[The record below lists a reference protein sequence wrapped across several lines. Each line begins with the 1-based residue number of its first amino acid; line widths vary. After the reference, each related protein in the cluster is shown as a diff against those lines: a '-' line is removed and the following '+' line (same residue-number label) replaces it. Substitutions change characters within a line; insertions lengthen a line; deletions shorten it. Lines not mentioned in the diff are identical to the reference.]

1 MPVSDSRAC
10 ASIAFRNA
18 RTFAMASR
26 LLAAEKRRGA
36 FAIYAFCRT
45 ADDIVDCAP
54 AGSAPDEISGHLD
67 AFARAV
73 DEALRGAPQGAVL
86 RELRWAVDRF
96 DVPTSAISD
105 LLRGIRR
112 DLDAVEF
119 RSWHD
124 LEHYCEDV
132 ASSVGEMCTAVFGT
146 VDGEGIRADALHHA
160 RQLGVAMQL
169 TNILRDIGE
178 DAERGRCY
186 LPADELAR
194 HGLSTRDVISG
205 AAMRQHESWGDLMRM
220 QIDRAAAIY
229 RSTLPG
235 FPLLAADARRC
246 AIACADGYARIL
258 RVIEA
263 NGFDA
268 FTRRARLGW
277 VERTHVLVDAWRERP
292 PDFPIPRGRETAQGH
307 VVMTG

>member
-1 MPVSDSRAC
+1 
-10 ASIAFRNA
+10 
-18 RTFAMASR
+18 MASR
-26 LLAAEKRRGA
+26 LLPSEKRRGA
-36 FAIYAFCRT
+36 YAIYAFCRT

-54 AGSAPDEISGHLD
+54 ADRSTEDVSAALD
-67 AFARAV
+67 AFAHDV
-73 DEALRGAPQGAVL
+73 GDALSGAPRGAVL
-86 RELRWAVDRF
+86 RELHWAVERF
-96 DVPTSAISD
+96 EVPPASISD

-112 DLDAVEF
+112 DLHATEF

-124 LEHYCEDV
+124 LESYCEDV

-146 VDGEGIRADALHHA
+146 LQGIGVHTEALRHA

-169 TNILRDIGE
+169 TNILRDVSE

-186 LPADELAR
+186 LPVDELSR
-194 HGLSTRDVISG
+194 YGFSPRDVISG
-205 AAMRQHESWGDLMRM
+205 AAVHQRAAWGDLMRA

-235 FPLLAADARRC
+235 FSLLAADARRC

-258 RVIEA
+258 RVIES

-268 FTRRARLGW
+268 VARRARLGW
-277 VERTHVLVDAWRERP
+277 VERTHILVDAWRDRP
-292 PDFPIPRGRETAQGH
+292 PTFPAPRRRETPSGH
-307 VVMTG
+307 AVMTG